1 MAPRSLTPTQ
11 PTHNYPPHVMA
22 RTTTAAP
29 APAPRNNGRPRAS
42 RARVIKTDPATLDGV
57 NLSAPTLALPAHL
70 AAALQTAQAEAD
82 ARRQRATK
90 APAMRVSLTA
100 AQMAALAAANWKAPR
115 TDANLT
121 ATPQPRTRTNACKG
135 DAAYVVAVQVLQAG
149 PLHVADLAALWVTAG
164 NAPRPLNG
172 VAQQIANRAG
182 QTVKQDGA
190 ILTLA

>member
-1 MAPRSLTPTQ
+1 MT
-11 PTHNYPPHVMA
+11 NNNNA
-22 RTTTAAP
+22 RKPATRAAK
-29 APAPRNNGRPRAS
+29 PRAS
-42 RARVIKTDPATLDGV
+42 KVRTITVPPADLAQMD
-57 NLSAPTLALPAHL
+57 LSAATLALPAHL
-70 AAALQTAQAEAD
+70 QAALQTAQAEAD

-115 TDANLT
+115 TDANFT

-149 PLHVADLAALWVTAG
+149 PLHVADLAALWIAAG
-164 NAPRPLNG
+164 NQPRPLNG

>member
-1 MAPRSLTPTQ
+1 MT
-11 PTHNYPPHVMA
+11 
-22 RTTTAAP
+22 RTTRTASKVRTAQ
-29 APAPRNNGRPRAS
+29 
-42 RARVIKTDPATLDGV
+42 IDPAQLQEIDLT
-57 NLSAPTLALPAHL
+57 APVLALPAHL

-100 AQMAALAAANWKAPR
+100 AQMAALAAAGWKAPR

-121 ATPQPRTRTNACKG
+121 ATPKPRTRTNACKG
-135 DAAYVVAVQVLQAG
+135 DAAYVVAVQALQTG
-149 PLHVADLAALWVTAG
+149 PLHVADLAALWIAAG

-182 QTVKQDGA
+182 RPVQQDGA
-190 ILTLA
+190 LISLAA